1 MNPTDLKRKYNK
13 ALRNAAAALLLALFA
28 AVYLADMFIYREPLL
43 LAFGAVAAALSFVFW
58 RRLPPRPEGVPPD
71 MEARAEALYDRAHKG
86 AFGWLF
92 FAFLMAAWL
101 LFDALSLSVNNS
113 KPQELLEFFQMHVV
127 ALELLLTAVGVQIA
141 LSRWTASLAD
151 AERHRRWR
159 RYMWIWTGISLG
171 YWAAALAMFAAFNT
185 ASYFSFWVAAALY
198 GGLVLWFNL
207 RWRSKFAFKNFTFS
221 RVRLAVGLG
230 AVLVLAVYLLMQRDV
245 WLTQPYINRV
255 PNLSDGGPD
264 IAYDEST
271 GVYTLTNRRD
281 GDFRVLQLT
290 DIHLGGS
297 YASYTNDLK
306 ALKACFALID
316 HARPDLVVV
325 TGDLSFPIGLSS
337 FSLNNSTPTAASTS
351 NSCRWRPSRR
361 IEHEAREP
369 RVWSRGSRFGNIVY
383 FFISPAPAF
392 QALPTC
398 APVA

>member
-1 MNPTDLKRKYNK
+1 MNLTDLKRKYNK

-43 LAFGAVAAALSFVFW
+43 LAFGAV
-58 RRLPPRPEGVPPD
+58 
-71 MEARAEALYDRAHKG
+71 
-86 AFGWLF
+86 
-92 FAFLMAAWL
+92 
-101 LFDALSLSVNNS
+101 
-113 KPQELLEFFQMHVV
+113 
-127 ALELLLTAVGVQIA
+127 
-141 LSRWTASLAD
+141 LA
-151 AERHRRWR
+151 
-159 RYMWIWTGISLG
+159 
-171 YWAAALAMFAAFNT
+171 
-185 ASYFSFWVAAALY
+185 
-198 GGLVLWFNL
+198 
-207 RWRSKFAFKNFTFS
+207 
-221 RVRLAVGLG
+221 
-230 AVLVLAVYLLMQRDV
+230 LAVYLLMQRDV

-271 GVYTLTNRRD
+271 GVYTLTNRRG
-281 GDFRVLQLT
+281 GDLRVLQLT

-351 NSCRWRPSRR
+351 NSCRWRLSRR
-361 IEHEAREP
+361 VEHEAREP
-369 RVWSRGSRFGNIVY
+369 RVWSRGSRLWHIVY
-383 FFISPAPAF
+383 FFISPAPAL

>member
-43 LAFGAVAAALSFVFW
+43 LAFGAVA
-58 RRLPPRPEGVPPD
+58 
-71 MEARAEALYDRAHKG
+71 
-86 AFGWLF
+86 
-92 FAFLMAAWL
+92 
-101 LFDALSLSVNNS
+101 
-113 KPQELLEFFQMHVV
+113 
-127 ALELLLTAVGVQIA
+127 T
-141 LSRWTASLAD
+141 
-151 AERHRRWR
+151 
-159 RYMWIWTGISLG
+159 
-171 YWAAALAMFAAFNT
+171 
-185 ASYFSFWVAAALY
+185 ALY

-207 RWRSKFAFKNFTFS
+207 RWRSKFAFKNYTFS

-271 GVYTLTNRRD
+271 GVYTLTNRRG

-337 FSLNNSTPTAASTS
+337 FSLNNFTPTAASTS
-351 NSCRWRPSRR
+351 NSCRWRPLRR

-369 RVWSRGSRFGNIVY
+369 RVCSRGSRLWQYARHGR
-383 FFISPAPAF
+383 
-392 QALPTC
+392 
-398 APVA
+398 